1 MSAVIRLAVSGMT
14 CGHCVQSVT
23 KALEKV
29 PGVEKAEVSREP
41 GEAIVHGSA
50 DSQALIK
57 AVVEEGYQAEVKG

>member
-1 MSAVIRLAVSGMT
+1 
-14 CGHCVQSVT
+14 VQSVT

>member
-1 MSAVIRLAVSGMT
+1 MSAEIRLAVSGMT

-41 GEAIVHGSA
+41 GAAIVHGSA
-50 DSQALIK
+50 DSQALIA